1 MSSGLAAVLL
11 IALAVLTLVVML
23 QRRPP
28 QEGDPREHEDE
39 PRRLSPGE
47 RELHRQ
53 ALRVPLVCAV
63 TINNEIP
70 GTSRELGTGGMS
82 VHTDAPL
89 RVSQPAHVAFVLP
102 SGLNISIPA
111 VVWWRRRNVA
121 GFRFDVYDKQL
132 PSIRRW
138 VEDQA
143 ERAGARDAEP
153 AQSS

>member
-11 IALAVLTLVVML
+11 IALAVLTIVVML

-28 QEGDPREHEDE
+28 VEGDPREHEDE

-53 ALRVPLVCAV
+53 ALRVPLVCQV
-63 TINNEIP
+63 VINNEISAM
-70 GTSRELGTGGMS
+70 SRELGTGGMS
-82 VHTDAPL
+82 VHTDARL
-89 RVSQPAHVAFVLP
+89 SVSQPAHVAFVLP
-102 SGLNISIPA
+102 SGQNISIPA

-138 VEDQA
+138 VEDHA
-143 ERAGARDAEP
+143 ERSTARVAEP
-153 AQSS
+153 AESS